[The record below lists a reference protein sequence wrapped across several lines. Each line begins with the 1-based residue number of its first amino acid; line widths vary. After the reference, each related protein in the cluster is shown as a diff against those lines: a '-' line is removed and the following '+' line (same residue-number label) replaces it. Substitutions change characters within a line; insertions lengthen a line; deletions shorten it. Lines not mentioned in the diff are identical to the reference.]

1 MRITKTVTR
10 EVKDNA
16 QFKEYLHP
24 EVSEIEE
31 AVSYLYGLY
40 SGQDEVD
47 ADRLKSWTIDS
58 LDMFLF
64 RQTGSLSAQAMR
76 GSLIDLINW
85 SSSIAEIATNLTLN
99 FCGVRTPP
107 YFLDGGAMEN
117 RTFHT
122 LVLYSCDCYV

>member
-16 QFKEYLHP
+16 QFKEYLNP

-47 ADRLKSWTIDS
+47 ADRLKSWTID
-58 LDMFLF
+58 LLYMFLL
-64 RQTGSLSAQAMR
+64 RQTGSLSA
-76 GSLIDLINW
+76 
-85 SSSIAEIATNLTLN
+85 
-99 FCGVRTPP
+99 F
-107 YFLDGGAMEN
+107 
-117 RTFHT
+117 
-122 LVLYSCDCYV
+122 VLQ

>member
-16 QFKEYLHP
+16 QFKEYLNP
-24 EVSEIEE
+24 EVAEIEE

-58 LDMFLF
+58 LDMFLL
-64 RQTGSLSAQAMR
+64 RQTGSLSP
-76 GSLIDLINW
+76 
-85 SSSIAEIATNLTLN
+85 
-99 FCGVRTPP
+99 F
-107 YFLDGGAMEN
+107 
-117 RTFHT
+117 
-122 LVLYSCDCYV
+122 VLQ

>member
-1 MRITKTVTR
+1 MRIIKTITR
-10 EVKDNA
+10 EVNDNA
-16 QFKEYLHP
+16 QFKEYLNP
-24 EVSEIEE
+24 EVAENEK

-58 LDMFLF
+58 LDMFLL

-76 GSLIDLINW
+76 ESLIDLINW

-107 YFLDGGAMEN
+107 YFLDGGEKEN

-122 LVLYSCDCYV
+122 LVLYSCDCYQ